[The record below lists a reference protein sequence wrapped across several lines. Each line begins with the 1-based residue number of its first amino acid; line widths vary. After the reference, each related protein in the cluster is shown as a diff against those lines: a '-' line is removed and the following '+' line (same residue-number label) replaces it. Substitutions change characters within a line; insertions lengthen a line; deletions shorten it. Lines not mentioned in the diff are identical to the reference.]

1 MTGELATADQ
11 EIARLIEIATRPDSS
26 FWQTVGRLLEGKL
39 KVERRELADA
49 LSTPRAAFDW
59 CSQTGHYYSA
69 IEFKGAVAEAFAGL
83 GQFDA
88 ALDAVDDA
96 VSACEPDAEVWY
108 LPELLRIKSEVQ
120 LAQAADQSASA
131 AEDCFDQAGEMA
143 REQGALFWEL
153 RIALS
158 LARLRVMRRRE
169 DEAREILQS
178 VYARFTE
185 GFATTDLRTARAK
198 LDALGDAPGNRPQNR
213 QGEAR
218 GILASGL
225 RPLQRRCRDSKRQA
239 IRDLADM
246 LES

>member
-1 MTGELATADQ
+1 MTGELATANQ

-49 LSTPRAAFDW
+49 LSTLRAAFDW

-96 VSACEPDAEVWY
+96 VSAGEPDAEVWY

-158 LARLRVMRRRE
+158 VARLRGHAETRRRSQ
-169 DEAREILQS
+169 RNPTVS
-178 VYARFTE
+178 
-185 GFATTDLRTARAK
+185 LRAVH
-198 LDALGDAPGNRPQNR
+198 
-213 QGEAR
+213 
-218 GILASGL
+218 
-225 RPLQRRCRDSKRQA
+225 RRLCHDGSADCSRQA
-239 IRDLADM
+239 RRAGGCAR
-246 LES
+246 